1 MKLICKFHIQIS
13 IFKAWKILEL
23 ASRGYALLIRSCGL
37 KIRVKYGE
45 YGGTRGGNRGKGRD
59 MLRWPRG
66 KSGDVE
72 GNKGKNLHHRGH
84 QIHYLT

>member
-45 YGGTRGGNRGKGRD
+45 YGGGTRGGRD
-59 MLRWPRG
+59 MLRG
-66 KSGDVE
+66 KSGEGSGYVE
-72 GNKGKNLHHRGH
+72 VTKG
-84 QIHYLT
+84 